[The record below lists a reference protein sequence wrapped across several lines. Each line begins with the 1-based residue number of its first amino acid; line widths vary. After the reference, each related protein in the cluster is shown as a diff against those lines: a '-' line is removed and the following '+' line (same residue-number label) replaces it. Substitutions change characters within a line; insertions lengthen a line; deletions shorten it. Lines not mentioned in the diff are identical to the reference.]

1 MATVPAVLT
10 SRAIPSS
17 LVAGASLLIGF
28 LVAQATGVRA
38 LGGVV
43 LLVAVVWCFLLW
55 RARAGVQLAVGLTVA
70 YAAAF
75 VLSHAIARVI
85 GAIPSVLL
93 VSIAVAAL
101 AFVLADRR

>member
-10 SRAIPSS
+10 SRSIPSS

-43 LLVAVVWCFLLW
+43 LLVAVAWCFLLW
-55 RARAGVQLAVGLTVA
+55 RERAGVGVAVGLTVA
-70 YAAAF
+70 YGLAF
-75 VLSHAIARVI
+75 VLSHVIARAI

-93 VSIAVAAL
+93 VSVAVAAL